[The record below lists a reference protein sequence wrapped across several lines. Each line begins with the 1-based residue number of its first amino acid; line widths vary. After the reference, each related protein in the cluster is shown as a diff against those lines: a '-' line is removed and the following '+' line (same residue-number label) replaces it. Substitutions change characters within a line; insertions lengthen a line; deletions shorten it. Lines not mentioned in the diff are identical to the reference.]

1 MGMFLIEWWQVKQ
14 KNIFTPVFLIKIWV
28 PQQKNTTQICPVRPT
43 VSELLLEYTES
54 NMPSICSLPSRQLG
68 QLLSMVDRFIPAKV
82 LPPFTGII
90 SSVQGPCN
98 ISGCPHQHFLPLIP
112 PEFETRTDCKAGV
125 MEDSAPERIK
135 LQLFLTPYFR
145 FPLQR
150 LRLSAWIHRES
161 ASTVYQALR
170 TNTRLQLTPTS
181 FSQRPYKERE
191 LPIYNQY
198 PSRLWTIWT
207 K

>member
-1 MGMFLIEWWQVKQ
+1 MRGQ
-14 KNIFTPVFLIKIWV
+14 KNIFTLIFFFYLKSESHSRITHHKSVQWDCV
-28 PQQKNTTQICPVRPT
+28 TNT
-43 VSELLLEYTES
+43 VSNLLLEYTQS
-54 NMPSICSLPSRQLG
+54 SVPSICSLPTRQLG

-82 LPPFTGII
+82 LPPFRGII
-90 SSVQGPCN
+90 STVQGPCN
-98 ISGCPHQHFLPLIP
+98 ISGCPHLISNTSSHWSHL
-112 PEFETRTDCKAGV
+112 FETSTDRKAGV
-125 MEDSAPERIK
+125 TEDSAPERIK
-135 LQLFLTPYFR
+135 LQLSLTPYFR

-161 ASTVYQALR
+161 AWTVYQALS

-198 PSRLWTIWT
+198 PSRLWTILT